1 MIKYICDV
9 CGREV
14 GSVKNTQIKDDI
26 PVSDVLAYFNTLLNV
41 NLCHECEYYIKLAGH
56 TAEVEAMHEIRR
68 AFGLPEDIR
77 SSMAKQ
83 EEAKED
89 ESDVS

>member
-14 GSVKNTQIKDDI
+14 GSVKNTQIKDEI
-26 PVSDVLAYFNTLLNV
+26 PVPDVLAYINTLLNV
-41 NLCHECEYYIKLAGH
+41 NLCHECEYHIKLAGH

-68 AFGLPEDIR
+68 AFNLPEDIR
-77 SSMAKQ
+77 TCVVSEGDA
-83 EEAKED
+83 D
-89 ESDVS
+89 ESKDG